1 MATQSQ
7 KIYEA
12 FARKL
17 RAEERRAGRLE
28 GRHEGAVGALR
39 DAIDEVCRALR
50 LTLSTE
56 QREMLTA
63 EVDVDVLRR
72 WLGRAATASGASEI
86 FANS

>member
-17 RAEERRAGRLE
+17 RAEERRAGREE
-28 GRHEGAVGALR
+28 GVVGAHR
-39 DAIDEVCRALR
+39 EAIDEVCRARGLA
-50 LTLSTE
+50 LSTE
-56 QREMLTA
+56 QREMLSA
-63 EVDVDVLRR
+63 ELDADVLRR

-86 FANS
+86 FANA